1 MLADYLIHL
10 EHHRVGRRVALQ
22 VYVCGRP
29 LQRMPA
35 LVATIVARLF
45 KVPVG
50 ALAEPTLRDTR
61 PV

>member
-22 VYVCGRP
+22 VYVCGHR
-29 LQRMPA
+29 LHRMPV
-35 LVATIVARLF
+35 LVAMIVARLF
-45 KVPVG
+45 KVSVG
-50 ALAEPTLRDTR
+50 DFAEPALRDTR